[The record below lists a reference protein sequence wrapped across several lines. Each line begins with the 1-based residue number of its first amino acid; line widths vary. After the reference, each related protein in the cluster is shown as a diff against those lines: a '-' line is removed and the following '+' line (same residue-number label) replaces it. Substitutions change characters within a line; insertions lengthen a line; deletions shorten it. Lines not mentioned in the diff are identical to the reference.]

1 MCSKCGGAA
10 KHWRCFVPS
19 RAQGRFTND
28 EVAKQIDHA
37 SLAVFLGLLVGANLG
52 LAAGDTG
59 TAEAKAML
67 GAVAAIETDEAAA
80 LAAFT
85 AGDEALRTAD
95 LYVFCGDAADGSIT
109 AHGEFGPGR
118 AEHARH
124 QGQGRQADRRGSR
137 SLRRAST
144 TRSNMCA
151 APGRDRAFAE
161 NVVHH
166 AKPATVWVWAT
177 ISDGGFRTWREHR

>member
-19 RAQGRFTND
+19 RAQGRLTND

-37 SLAVFLGLLVGANLG
+37 IAGVVFLGLLVGANLG

-59 TAEAKAML
+59 TAAEAKAML
-67 GAVAAIETDEAAA
+67 ERAVAAIETDEAAA

-85 AGDEALRTAD
+85 AGDEGFKDRTSTCSA
-95 LYVFCGDAADGSIT
+95 GMPPT
-109 AHGEFGPGR
+109 AVSPHTARIRPWSGR
-118 AEHARH
+118 ACATSRT
-124 QGQGRQADRRGSR
+124 RPASR
-137 SLRRAST
+137 SARSST
-144 TRSNMCA
+144 VAAEGEYNAVEYVA

-166 AKPATVWVWAT
+166 QSRRPGLRCGYYK
-177 ISDGGFRTWREHR
+177 